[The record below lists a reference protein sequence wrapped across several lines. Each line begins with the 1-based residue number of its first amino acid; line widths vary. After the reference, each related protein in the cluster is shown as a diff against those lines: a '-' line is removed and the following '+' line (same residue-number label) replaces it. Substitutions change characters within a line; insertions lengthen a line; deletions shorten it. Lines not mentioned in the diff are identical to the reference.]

1 MDKVVVG
8 AMDADKV
15 VALGDSCNLAAL
27 DSQSAQISWFPS
39 FVLSVNEVSSM
50 DIYHLERQL
59 KTENSLALRY
69 SLMEPYSSTLQL

>member
-8 AMDADKV
+8 AMDVDKV
-15 VALGDSCNLAAL
+15 VELEDKMFLVP

-50 DIYHLERQL
+50 DIYHCIIQL
-59 KTENSLALRY
+59 NAENSFAWRY

>member
-8 AMDADKV
+8 AMDVDKV
-15 VALGDSCNLAAL
+15 VELEDKMFLAL
-27 DSQSAQISWFPS
+27 DSQLAQISWFPS

-59 KTENSLALRY
+59 KAENPFALRY
-69 SLMEPYSSTLQL
+69 SLMEP

>member
-39 FVLSVNEVSSM
+39 FVIS
-50 DIYHLERQL
+50 Q
-59 KTENSLALRY
+59 
-69 SLMEPYSSTLQL
+69 